1 MTENPA
7 IPAATLIL
15 ARECGSNAP
24 ELLMVERAAT
34 MAFAAGAMVF
44 PGGRI
49 DPHDE
54 HLGAQL
60 GIAQGAAI
68 VAAIRETIE
77 ETGIPVALA
86 PLPSR
91 ELALALQQELLTDV
105 PLAALLD
112 RHGLTL
118 QPAMLTPFAHWLPKL
133 HVARRFDTLFF
144 IAESPPGEWQP
155 VVGEHENRS
164 AAWLSADEILRR
176 HAAGEASL
184 IFPTRCTLHRL
195 AQHRSIAA
203 MRDDAARH
211 PVEPVTP
218 WIEERDGERMLTIP
232 THLGYPV
239 TQERIE
245 GLWRG

>member
-1 MTENPA
+1 MTETPA

-15 ARECGSNAP
+15 ARACGSDAP

-54 HLGAQL
+54 ELGAKL
-60 GIAQGAAI
+60 GIIRGAAI

-77 ETGIPVALA
+77 ETGVPVALD

-91 ELALALQQELLTDV
+91 ELALALQQELLADV

-118 QPAMLTPFAHWLPKL
+118 QPAMLTPFAHWIPNF

-144 IAESPPGEWQP
+144 LAESPPGDWQP
-155 VVGEHENRS
+155 VVGERENRS
-164 AAWLSADEILRR
+164 AAWLAAGEVLRR
-176 HAAGEASL
+176 DAAGEASL

-195 AQHRSIAA
+195 ARHGSIAA
-203 MRDDAARH
+203 MHDDAARH

-232 THLGYPV
+232 PHLGYPV
-239 TQERIE
+239 TQERVDA
-245 GLWRG
+245 LWRG

>member
-1 MTENPA
+1 MTDTPA

-15 ARECGSNAP
+15 ARRAGAGVP
-24 ELLMVERAAT
+24 QLLMVERAAT

-44 PGGRI
+44 PGGRV
-49 DPHDE
+49 DPEDRRMGE
-54 HLGAQL
+54 ML
-60 GIAQGAAI
+60 GISHGAAI

-77 ETGIPVALA
+77 ETAVPVALD

-91 ELALALQQELLTDV
+91 ELALALQQELLAEV
-105 PLAALLD
+105 PLAALLE
-112 RHGLTL
+112 RHGLAIV
-118 QPAMLTPFAHWLPKL
+118 PGKLTPFAHWIPKL

-144 IAESPPGEWQP
+144 LAESPPGDWQP

-164 AAWLSADEILRR
+164 AAWLSAGEVLRR
-176 HAAGEASL
+176 DGAGEASL

-195 AQHRSIAA
+195 AQHGSIAA

-211 PVEPVTP
+211 PVEPVSP
-218 WIEERDGERMLTIP
+218 WVEEKDGERMLTIP

-239 TQERIE
+239 TQERVDA
-245 GLWRG
+245 LWRG